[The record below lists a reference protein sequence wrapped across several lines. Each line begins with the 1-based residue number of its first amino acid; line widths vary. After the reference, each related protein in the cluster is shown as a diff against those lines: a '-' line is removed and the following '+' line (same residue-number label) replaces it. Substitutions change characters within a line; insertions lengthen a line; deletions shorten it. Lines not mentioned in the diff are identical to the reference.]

1 MSAPPMSK
9 LEYLKKYMSSN
20 KKEEV
25 KLKKKKLK
33 PLLKAKGYVKVL
45 AVVHTTTCLIL
56 QCKAGFDVYF
66 TFVLHENFVF
76 KRNLF
81 LFSVE

>member
-45 AVVHTTTCLIL
+45 AVVHTTCLIL
-56 QCKAGFDVYF
+56 QCKAGFNVYL
-66 TFVLHENFVF
+66 TFVLYGNFVF
-76 KRNLF
+76 K
-81 LFSVE
+81 